1 MDERHPRAF
10 LFVLLPDFP
19 LYGVVPATEAL
30 RIANQNSG
38 LSLYD
43 WRFVSAR
50 GGAVRSSNGM
60 AIEATLSLDAAG
72 LPDCI
77 IICSGNEPTQHLG
90 KPLLAWIRRLAA
102 HGVLLG
108 ALDTGAFALGAA
120 GVLRD
125 RTVTLHWEARP
136 VFLDM
141 FPNVS
146 VKDQI
151 VVIDRNIVTAAGGTA
166 SLDLMLTL
174 IDRAHGA
181 RLAQVVANAFVHGRP
196 RPPETLQRP
205 DLSQAGDN
213 QTVFRRAVRLM
224 TANIAFPLGIEDICA
239 ALKTSRRCLERSFA
253 TQIGRSPA
261 AYYIDVRLQTAREQL
276 FYSNNPVAHI
286 AEVAGFQSNAHFCRS
301 FRKHFGVSPSM
312 IRKEFNLNQRRSY
325 YPTGSSL
332 VGDGYPENKN
342 DRQHA
347 SILKAISHD
356 KISSEANAMGSSEK
370 LPLSRTS

>member
-1 MDERHPRAF
+1 MDERHPRTF

-19 LYGVVPATEAL
+19 LYAVVPATEAL

-60 AIEATLSLDAAG
+60 AIEATLSIETAG
-72 LPDCI
+72 VPDCI
-77 IICSGNEPTQHLG
+77 IVCSGNEPIQHLG
-90 KPLLAWIRRLAA
+90 KPLLAWIRRLSA

-125 RTVTLHWEARP
+125 RAITLHWEARP

-141 FPNVS
+141 FPNVV

-151 VVIDRNIVTAAGGTA
+151 VVIDRNIVTAAGGAA

-174 IDRAHGA
+174 IDKAHGA
-181 RLAQVVANAFVHGRP
+181 RLARVVADAFVHGRP
-196 RPPETLQRP
+196 RPPETPQRP
-205 DLSQAGDN
+205 ELSQVGDD

-224 TANIAFPLGIEDICA
+224 AANIAFPLGIEGICA
-239 ALKTSRRCLERSFA
+239 ELKTSRRRLERTFA
-253 TQIGRSPA
+253 DQIGRSPA
-261 AYYIDVRLQTAREQL
+261 AYYVDIRLQTAREQL

-286 AEVAGFQSNAHFCRS
+286 AEVAGFQSNAHFCRA
-301 FRKHFGVSPSM
+301 FRKHFGASPTM
-312 IRKEFNLNQRRSY
+312 IRKEFNKDQRRTY
-325 YPTGSSL
+325 HPTGSSL
-332 VGDGYPENKN
+332 VGDATAETGAPASAYVSTKN
-342 DRQHA
+342 
-347 SILKAISHD
+347 S
-356 KISSEANAMGSSEK
+356 
-370 LPLSRTS
+370 LSRESQRDRND

>member
-1 MDERHPRAF
+1 MDERHPRTF
-10 LFVLLPDFP
+10 LFLLLPDFP
-19 LYGVVPATEAL
+19 LYAVVPATEAL

-50 GGAVRSSNGM
+50 DGAVRSSNGM
-60 AIEATLSLDAAG
+60 AIEATVPIEATED
-72 LPDCI
+72 PDCVI
-77 IICSGNEPTQHLG
+77 VCGGNEPVQHLG

-102 HGVLLG
+102 HGVVLG

-125 RTVTLHWEARP
+125 RSITLHWEARP

-141 FPNVS
+141 FPEVS

-174 IDRAHGA
+174 IGKAHGA

-205 DLSQAGDN
+205 DLSQTGDD

-224 TANIAFPLGIEDICA
+224 ADNIAFPLGIEDICA
-239 ALKTSRRCLERSFA
+239 HLKTSRRRLERAFA
-253 TQIGRSPA
+253 NQIGRSPA
-261 AYYIDVRLQTAREQL
+261 AYYVDIRLQTAREQL

-286 AEVAGFQSNAHFCRS
+286 AEVAGFQSNAHFCRA
-301 FRKHFGVSPSM
+301 FRKHFGASPSA
-312 IRKEFNLNQRRSY
+312 IRKDFNQDQRRTY
-325 YPTGSSL
+325 HPTGSSL
-332 VGDGYPENKN
+332 VGD
-342 DRQHA
+342 
-347 SILKAISHD
+347 
-356 KISSEANAMGSSEK
+356 
-370 LPLSRTS
+370 

>member
-1 MDERHPRAF
+1 MDERHPRTF

-19 LYGVVPATEAL
+19 LYAVVPATEAL

-38 LSLYD
+38 LPLYD

-60 AIEATLSLDAAG
+60 AIEATLPIDAAG
-72 LPDCI
+72 VPDCI
-77 IICSGNEPTQHLG
+77 IVCSGNEPTQHLA

-125 RTVTLHWEARP
+125 RAITLHWEACP

-141 FPNVS
+141 FPNVV

-166 SLDLMLTL
+166 SLDLMLAL

-181 RLAQVVANAFVHGRP
+181 RLARVVANAFVHGRP
-196 RPPETLQRP
+196 RSPDTPQRP
-205 DLSQAGDN
+205 DLNQTGDD

-224 TANIAFPLGIEDICA
+224 AANIAFPLGIEDLCA
-239 ALKTSRRCLERSFA
+239 ELKTSRRRLERAFA
-253 TQIGRSPA
+253 NQIGRSPA
-261 AYYIDVRLQTAREQL
+261 AYYVDVRLQTAREQL

-286 AEVAGFQSNAHFCRS
+286 AEVTGFQSNAHFCRA
-301 FRKHFGVSPSM
+301 FRKHFGASPST
-312 IRKEFNLNQRRSY
+312 IRKEFNQDQRRTY
-325 YPTGSSL
+325 HPTGSSL
-332 VGDGYPENKN
+332 VAE
-342 DRQHA
+342 
-347 SILKAISHD
+347 
-356 KISSEANAMGSSEK
+356 
-370 LPLSRTS
+370 

>member
-1 MDERHPRAF
+1 MDERHPRTF

-19 LYGVVPATEAL
+19 LYAVVPATEAL

-60 AIEATLSLDAAG
+60 TIEATLSIETAG
-72 LPDCI
+72 VPDCI
-77 IICSGNEPTQHLG
+77 IICGGNEPVQHLG

-125 RTVTLHWEARP
+125 RMITLHWEARP

-141 FPNVS
+141 FPNVV

-166 SLDLMLTL
+166 SLDLMLIL

-205 DLSQAGDN
+205 DLGQAGDD
-213 QTVFRRAVRLM
+213 QTVFRRAIRLM
-224 TANIAFPLGIEDICA
+224 AANIAFPLGIEDICA
-239 ALKTSRRCLERSFA
+239 ELKTSRRSLERAFGD
-253 TQIGRSPA
+253 QIGRSPA
-261 AYYIDVRLQTAREQL
+261 AYYVDVRLQTAREQL
-276 FYSNNPVAHI
+276 FYSNNPVSHI
-286 AEVAGFQSNAHFCRS
+286 AEVTGFQSNAHFCRA
-301 FRKHFGVSPSM
+301 FRKHFGASPTM
-312 IRKEFNLNQRRSY
+312 MRREFNHDQRRAY
-325 YPTGSSL
+325 YPAGSSL
-332 VGDGYPENKN
+332 VE
-342 DRQHA
+342 HA
-347 SILKAISHD
+347 NH
-356 KISSEANAMGSSEK
+356 
-370 LPLSRTS
+370 

>member
-1 MDERHPRAF
+1 MDDRHPRTF

-19 LYGVVPATEAL
+19 LYAVVPATEAL

-60 AIEATLSLDAAG
+60 AIEATVAIEAAG
-72 LPDCI
+72 VPDCI
-77 IICSGNEPTQHLG
+77 IVCGGNEPTQHLG

-125 RTVTLHWEARP
+125 RAITLHWEARP

-141 FPNVS
+141 FPNVV
-146 VKDQI
+146 VKEQI

-166 SLDLMLTL
+166 SLDLMLIL
-174 IDRAHGA
+174 IEKAHGA

-205 DLSQAGDN
+205 DLSQAGDD
-213 QTVFRRAVRLM
+213 QTVFRRAIRLM
-224 TANIAFPLGIEDICA
+224 AANIAFPLGIADLCA
-239 ALKTSRRCLERSFA
+239 ELKTSRRRLERAFA
-253 TQIGRSPA
+253 NQIGRSPA
-261 AYYIDVRLQTAREQL
+261 AYYVDIRLQTAREQL

-286 AEVAGFQSNAHFCRS
+286 AEVAGFQSNAHFCRA
-301 FRKHFGVSPSM
+301 FRKHFGASPTM
-312 IRKEFNLNQRRSY
+312 IRRDFNQDQRRTY
-325 YPTGSSL
+325 HPTGSSL
-332 VGDGYPENKN
+332 VGDGTAGPSS
-342 DRQHA
+342 RHRPA
-347 SILKAISHD
+347 SSPGCAPSHQVRRAGD
-356 KISSEANAMGSSEK
+356 N
-370 LPLSRTS
+370 

>member
-1 MDERHPRAF
+1 MDEQHPKTF

-19 LYGVVPATEAL
+19 LYAVVPATEAL

-43 WRFVSAR
+43 WRFVSPW

-60 AIEATLSLDAAG
+60 AIEATQSIEAAG
-72 LPDCI
+72 VPDCVI
-77 IICSGNEPTQHLG
+77 VCSGNEPLQHLG

-125 RTVTLHWEARP
+125 RTITLHWEARP
-136 VFLDM
+136 VFVDR
-141 FPNVS
+141 FPTID

-151 VVIDRNIVTAAGGTA
+151 VVIDRNIVTAAGGMA
-166 SLDLMLTL
+166 SLDLMLAL
-174 IDRAHGA
+174 IDKAHGA

-205 DLSQAGDN
+205 DLSQAGDD
-213 QTVFRRAVRLM
+213 QTVFRRGIRLM
-224 TANIAFPLGIEDICA
+224 AANITFPLGMKDICA
-239 ALKTSRRCLERSFA
+239 ELNTSRRRLERAFA
-253 TQIGRSPA
+253 NQIGRSPA
-261 AYYIDVRLQTAREQL
+261 AYYVDIRLQTAREQL

-286 AEVAGFQSNAHFCRS
+286 AEAAGFQSNAHFCRT
-301 FRKHFGVSPSM
+301 FRKHFGASPTM
-312 IRKEFNLNQRRSY
+312 IRKEFNQDQRRNY
-325 YPTGSSL
+325 HPVGSRLISDASAAASSQHL
-332 VGDGYPENKN
+332 VALSP
-342 DRQHA
+342 
-347 SILKAISHD
+347 SI
-356 KISSEANAMGSSEK
+356 GSQ
-370 LPLSRTS
+370 